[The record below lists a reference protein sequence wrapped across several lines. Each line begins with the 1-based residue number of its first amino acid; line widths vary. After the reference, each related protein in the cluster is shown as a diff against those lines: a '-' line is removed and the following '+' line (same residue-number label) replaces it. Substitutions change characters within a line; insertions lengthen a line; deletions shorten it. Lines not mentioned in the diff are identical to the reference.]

1 MSTEIT
7 VVADGVN
14 STATTLQPIGST
26 YMADLKLL
34 SDAKELYE
42 KQERSFCPCKQRYCP
57 GLITYMR
64 RDFLV
69 PPTTIGPLLYLIP
82 TLAFGPLEECLGC
95 YCLQCLGCYC
105 LPYQQ
110 EDIEIPK
117 ESLKENAVSFFTTE
131 GVVADTYYKCGQG
144 NRPGQTGLNCHD
156 PAPKH
161 LTDPMTMLWPNILHV
176 DVQKSREVPRACGT
190 CSIKNDYTA
199 VAPKDT
205 FSHFSDDGGLSF
217 YCDVRMGILLP
228 CCSIMCVEEVVPLYS
243 EVTFFISPKGLDG
256 MQALMNKYPRM
267 QLQKRC
273 DKLAKED
280 KTLLVGRDISKITIR
295 GLKDVD
301 QYISDLQRVSAQH
314 RGGHPLSIS
323 LNKKTIVYNP
333 DLPREKYSD
342 FVSIGDEMGGCGE

>member
-42 KQERSFCPCKQRYCP
+42 KQERSFCPCKRRCN

-82 TLAFGPLEECLGC
+82 TLALSPLEECLGC
-95 YCLQCLGCYC
+95 YCY
-105 LPYQQ
+105 PEQ

-131 GVVADTYYKCGQG
+131 GVVADTYYKYGGGHRQ
-144 NRPGQTGLNCHD
+144 GQTFHYL
-156 PAPKH
+156 PAAKH
-161 LTDPMTMLWPNILHV
+161 LTDPVTMLWPNILHV

-205 FSHFSDDGGLSF
+205 FSHFSDNGGLSF

-243 EVTFFISPKGLDG
+243 EVSFFTSPKGLDG
-256 MQALMNKYPRM
+256 MQALMNKYPRI

-273 DKLAKED
+273 DMLAKED
-280 KTLLVGRDISKITIR
+280 KTLLVGTDISKITIR

-301 QYISDLQRVSAQH
+301 QYISDLQRVSAQY

-342 FVSIGDEMGGCGE
+342 FVYIGDEMGGCGE